1 MRRASLAWPFRVL
14 NPVVSSAIGGRL
26 NAYII
31 EPVTEGIARD
41 KARIDLEER

>member
-14 NPVVSSAIGGRL
+14 NLVVSGAVDVRL

-41 KARIDLEER
+41 KARKDFEER

>member
-1 MRRASLAWPFRVL
+1 MRRASLAWPFRVQSI
-14 NPVVSSAIGGRL
+14 VVSSAIDGRL
-26 NAYII
+26 NACII